1 MKTNLFVLVVV
12 LCCSC
17 TNENNSLTS
26 TEKDK
31 IVVEA
36 GVLVNTVIQ
45 ACEKPDPDKLK
56 STYLN
61 SPDFVSAV
69 GGVYLDYEESVKNMY
84 AYLNSV
90 SSQKSTIKSEKYVVL
105 DPTTVLY
112 SMNSR
117 WQAKTKNDS
126 TVIMDPVCFQLV
138 LKKIDKQW
146 KVLSW
151 TEIF

>member
-1 MKTNLFVLVVV
+1 MKAKLFLLVVV
-12 LCCSC
+12 LFNSC
-17 TNENNSLTS
+17 TNENKSLTS
-26 TEKDK
+26 AEKDK
-31 IVVEA
+31 IVDEA
-36 GVLVNTVIQ
+36 EVLVNTVIQ
-45 ACEKPDPDKLK
+45 ACETPDPDKLK

-69 GGVYLDYEESVKNMY
+69 GGVYVDYEASVNNMY

-105 DPTTVLY
+105 DPATVLY

-117 WQAKTKNDS
+117 WETKTKNDS
-126 TVIMDPVCFQLV
+126 TVVMDPVCFQLV

-151 TEIF
+151 TEVF